1 MNILQEDVILIK
13 NDVVLSC
20 CLKPI
25 VYPVSLTDKQRYRLQ

>member
-1 MNILQEDVILIK
+1 VISSSHAS

-20 CLKPI
+20 RLKPI